1 MQKST
6 AKIILPCLMSVV
18 LVLLGVFG
26 ILSDMIGNLIRVKE
40 VKEAVLHNPV
50 VDMDAMC
57 AGQKVTWDCVWFGSY
72 PQTEV
77 KSTDGEYGALQ
88 SAEGWD
94 DNGDIVIYNNGINGT
109 KYRRVL
115 RSDATYVTSGE
126 KGYYDWE
133 DDTTYHYFKYE
144 PVKWRV
150 LKIDGDSA
158 MLLSDIV
165 LDDRNYNTE
174 RKDTTWE
181 VSTIRSWLNGYNADM
196 NRKGIDYSNSNF
208 IDSAFTT
215 EEQSAIADTN
225 VVNND
230 NLNYDTEGGNNAI
243 DKLFL
248 LSELEVYTDTASIY
262 GFAQDRGTYDEAR
275 RCKSSDYAK
284 AMGVYSD
291 IEIEGNCYWWLRS
304 LGNYS
309 YLAAYVN
316 NCGYINNYG
325 YSVDFRA
332 NGVRVALNLNLSSSN
347 LYTYAGTVCSDGII
361 TESEKAEENISNPRI
376 VKVADAQE
384 GQNVKW
390 DCVYFGSYPQTEI
403 KKADS
408 EYAVLQRAEGWDDNG
423 DIVINNNVVSGTKY
437 RRMLKGDATYA
448 ISGNVNYYNWEDD
461 TTYHYFRYEPIKW
474 RVLKTDGD
482 SAMMLSDI
490 VLDDREYNT
499 EYEDTTWETSTIR
512 SWLNGYNADMNQEG
526 ISYSSSNFI
535 DSAFTIEE
543 RSAIEDTNVANY
555 ANMYYGIEGENNTM
569 DKLFLLSELEICT
582 KEAKTYGFSP
592 DYFVDDISRESK
604 SSDYAKAMGVFSS
617 TSTDCKGNC
626 VWWLRSPGDNSSSA
640 AFVTCIGD
648 GDYGFHVDKG
658 DIGVRVALNL
668 NLSLSNLYTY
678 AGTVCSDGT
687 VNTTEEPSTE

>member
-1 MQKST
+1 MKKNT
-6 AKIILPCLMSVV
+6 TKRILLC
-18 LVLLGVFG
+18 LLGVILV
-26 ILSDMIGNLIRVKE
+26 ILSVFGTLSGMIGNLIGGKE

-77 KSTDGEYGALQ
+77 KSTDDEYEALQ

-94 DNGDIVIYNNGINGT
+94 DNGDIVMNDNVINGT
-109 KYRRVL
+109 KYRRML
-115 RSDATYVTSGE
+115 RSDATYATSGE

-133 DDTTYHYFKYE
+133 DYTTYRYFKYE

-150 LKIDGDSA
+150 LKTDGDSA

-165 LDDRNYNTE
+165 LDDRNYNKE
-174 RKDTTWE
+174 WKNPTTWE
-181 VSTIRSWLNGYNADM
+181 VCTMRSWLNGYNADM
-196 NRKGIDYSNSNF
+196 NREGIDYSNSNF
-208 IDSAFTT
+208 IDSAFTI
-215 EEQSAIADTN
+215 EEQSAIVDTN
-225 VVNND
+225 GIKN
-230 NLNYDTEGGNNAI
+230 TM

-248 LSELEVYTDTASIY
+248 LSMSEVYADTASVY
-262 GFAQDRGTYDEAR
+262 GFAQDTGTYDEAR

-291 IEIEGNCYWWLRS
+291 IAIEGNCRWWLCS
-304 LGNYS
+304 PGSYSFTAAFVGIYGDINY
-309 YLAAYVN
+309 
-316 NCGYINNYG
+316 YG
-325 YSVDFRA
+325 HSVDSNY

-376 VKVADAQE
+376 KKVADAQE

-408 EYAVLQRAEGWDDNG
+408 EYAVLQRAEGWDNNG
-423 DIVINNNVVSGTKY
+423 DIVINNNVMNDNVINNNVLNGTKY

-448 ISGNVNYYNWEDD
+448 TSGDENHYNWEDD

-482 SAMMLSDI
+482 SAMLLSDI

-526 ISYSSSNFI
+526 INYSSSNFI

-555 ANMYYGIEGENNTM
+555 ANMYYGIEGGNKTM

-582 KEAKTYGFSP
+582 KEAKTYGFST
-592 DYFVDDISRESK
+592 DCFVDDISRGSK
-604 SSDYAKAMGVFSS
+604 SSDYAKAMGVFSN
-617 TSTDCKGNC
+617 TSYKGNC
-626 VWWLRSPGDNSSSA
+626 LWWLRSPGGYSSNAANVNCEGCISNLGYYVSNSDN
-640 AFVTCIGD
+640 
-648 GDYGFHVDKG
+648 
-658 DIGVRVALNL
+658 GVRVALNL
-668 NLSLSNLYTY
+668 NLSSSNLYTY
-678 AGTVCSDGT
+678 AGTVYSDGT

>member
-1 MQKST
+1 MQENRTKR
-6 AKIILPCLMSVV
+6 ILLC
-18 LVLLGVFG
+18 LLGVMLVILSVFG
-26 ILSDMIGNLIRVKE
+26 ILSGMIGNLIGVKE

-77 KSTDGEYGALQ
+77 KSTDGEYEALQ

-94 DNGDIVIYNNGINGT
+94 DNGDIVVNGT
-109 KYRRVL
+109 KYRRLL
-115 RSDATYVTSGE
+115 RGDTAYATIIVGESGDY
-126 KGYYDWE
+126 GWE
-133 DDTTYHYFKYE
+133 DDITYHYFRYE

-150 LKIDGDSA
+150 LKTDGDSA

-165 LDDRNYNTE
+165 LDDRKYNAE
-174 RKDTTWE
+174 WKDTMTWE
-181 VSTIRSWLNGYNADM
+181 ICTMRSWLNGYNADM
-196 NRKGIDYSNSNF
+196 NREGIDYSNSNF

-230 NLNYDTEGGNNAI
+230 NLNYDTEGGKNTM

-248 LSELEVYTDTASIY
+248 LSESEVYADTAFVY
-262 GFAQDRGTYDEAR
+262 GFAQNTGTYDEAR

-284 AMGVYSD
+284 AMGVFSSTSYK
-291 IEIEGNCYWWLRS
+291 GNCLWWLRPPGS
-304 LGNYS
+304 ISDYASCVNIYGN
-309 YLAAYVN
+309 
-316 NCGYINNYG
+316 IFNYG
-325 YSVDFRA
+325 YYVNFHA
-332 NGVRVALNLNLSSSN
+332 YGVRVALNLNLSSSN

-361 TESEKAEENISNPRI
+361 TESEKAEENISNPQI

-390 DCVYFGSYPQTEI
+390 DCVYFGSYPQTEV
-403 KKADS
+403 KKTDS
-408 EYAVLQRAEGWDDNG
+408 EYAVLQSVEGWDKNG

-448 ISGNVNYYNWEDD
+448 TSGDENYYNWEDD

-526 ISYSSSNFI
+526 INYSSSNFI
-535 DSAFTIEE
+535 DSAFTIQE
-543 RSAIEDTNVANY
+543 RSAILDTNGVD
-555 ANMYYGIEGENNTM
+555 NTI
-569 DKLFLLSELEICT
+569 DKLFLLSESEICT

-592 DYFVDDISRESK
+592 DYFVHDISRGSK

-617 TSTDCKGNC
+617 TSYKGNC
-626 VWWLRSPGDNSSSA
+626 SWWLHSSCDHSNYA
-640 AFVTCIGD
+640 A
-648 GDYGFHVDKG
+648 HVGYNGCVDTYCTTVKYNKN
-658 DIGVRVALNL
+658 GVRVALNL

-687 VNTTEEPSTE
+687 VNTTEEPSIE

>member
-6 AKIILPCLMSVV
+6 AKIILPCLLSAV

-26 ILSDMIGNLIRVKE
+26 TPLGKTGNLNGVKE
-40 VKEAVLHNPV
+40 VEEAVLHNPV

-77 KSTDGEYGALQ
+77 KNTDGEYEALQ

-109 KYRRVL
+109 KYRRML
-115 RSDATYVTSGE
+115 RSDATYATIGE

-150 LKIDGDSA
+150 LKTDGDIA

-174 RKDTTWE
+174 WKDTTWE
-181 VSTIRSWLNGYNADM
+181 VSTIRSWLNGYNAGM
-196 NRKGIDYSNSNF
+196 NQESISYVSSNF
-208 IDSAFTT
+208 IDSAFTD

-230 NLNYDTEGGNNAI
+230 NLNYDTEGGNNTM

-248 LSELEVYTDTASIY
+248 LSESEVYAHTASIH
-262 GFAQDRGTYDEAR
+262 GFAQNTGTYDEAR

-291 IEIEGNCYWWLRS
+291 IGIEGNCFWCLRS
-304 LGNYS
+304 PGNYS
-309 YLAAYVN
+309 DFATIVLADGFISYGSNV
-316 NCGYINNYG
+316 GYIY
-325 YSVDFRA
+325 
-332 NGVRVALNLNLSSSN
+332 GVRVALNLNLSSSN

-361 TESEKAEENISNPRI
+361 TESEKAEENISNPQI

-403 KKADS
+403 KKTDS

-423 DIVINNNVVSGTKY
+423 DIVINNNVINNNVISGTKY

-448 ISGNVNYYNWEDD
+448 ISGYVTYYNWEDD
-461 TTYHYFRYEPIKW
+461 TTYHYFKYEPIKW

-526 ISYSSSNFI
+526 IDYSSSNFI

-543 RSAIEDTNVANY
+543 RSAIEDTNVVNY
-555 ANMYYGIEGENNTM
+555 ANLYYHIESGNDINGVNNTM
-569 DKLFLLSELEICT
+569 DKLFLLSESEIVT
-582 KEAKTYGFSP
+582 KEAKIYGFSP
-592 DYFVDDISRESK
+592 EYFVDDISRGSK
-604 SSDYAKAMGVFSS
+604 CSDYAKAMGLFSTVSTVFKDS
-617 TSTDCKGNC
+617 CH
-626 VWWLRSPGDNSSSA
+626 WWLRSPGYHSGSA
-640 AFVTCIGD
+640 AYVY
-648 GDYGFHVDKG
+648 DYGDICYYG
-658 DIGVRVALNL
+658 DFVNCSNIGVRVALNL
-668 NLSLSNLYTY
+668 NLSSSNLYTY
-678 AGTVCSDGT
+678 AGT
-687 VNTTEEPSTE
+687 